1 MNARTELKMFKIEL
15 DENQLCLLDT
25 IISTVRSDHKADW
38 ANNSEHEVIRSLIK
52 SKIEELF

>member
-1 MNARTELKMFKIEL
+1 MFKIEL